1 MPLIRK
7 GPHEPS
13 VSAAANP
20 DAFIA
25 LAHGTTEERW
35 AAARS
40 LATVPGGVDA
50 LGKALASES
59 DARVREAIFTSLARA
74 ATVESAE
81 AVLPYLRSDQADLRR
96 AALDALKTMPGAVQ
110 PKLPE
115 LLADADA
122 DVRLLT
128 CEIVLSIPSDESA
141 QLLCNLLERES
152 EVNVCA
158 AAVGVLAE
166 IGGADSL
173 PVLSRCAARFASEP
187 FLGFSIKAAA
197 DRIGAQP
204 KPVRG

>member
-7 GPHEPS
+7 SPNEPS

-20 DAFIA
+20 DAFVA
-25 LAHGTTEERW
+25 LAHGTIEERW

-50 LGKALASES
+50 LGRALAGET
-59 DARVREAIFTSLARA
+59 DVRVREAIFTGLARA
-74 ATVESAE
+74 ATAESAE
-81 AVLPYLRSDQADLRR
+81 AILPYLRSDEAGLRR

-115 LLADADA
+115 LLADADP

-128 CEIVLSIPSDESA
+128 CEIVLSIPSDQSA
-141 QLLCNLLERES
+141 QLLCNLLERER

-166 IGGADSL
+166 IGGADAL

-187 FLGFSIKAAA
+187 FLGFAIKAAA